1 MQRGARYTMRN
12 HLRLEESV
20 KNLPRLLLVA
30 LALIGAATVGVALL
44 VAVAILIAPP
54 GYLPPTPEPERVVR
68 IIVAGSRVGAV
79 TLQGPDASIWEAY
92 ETRSDGAEW
101 FHLWRLEGEPLESLR
116 RTPVQTTATNP
127 FNPLIRSR
135 IAEPCNIEVSSDGGK
150 SWRTAW
156 TATRSHGECPRELAF
171 TPDGEMLLVAL
182 GADGVLRID
191 GAGRWTQHA
200 VGSAA
205 P

>member
-1 MQRGARYTMRN
+1 M
-12 HLRLEESV
+12 
-20 KNLPRLLLVA
+20 KNLPGSLLAA
-30 LALIGAATVGVALL
+30 LALIGAAAVGVALL
-44 VAVAILIAPP
+44 VGIAILIAPP

-79 TLQGPDASIWEAY
+79 TVQGEGNSIWEAY

-101 FHLWRLEGEPLESLR
+101 FHLWRLEGEPLQSLH
-116 RTPVQTTATNP
+116 RTPVQTTAIDPRNALNQ
-127 FNPLIRSR
+127 FRLGD
-135 IAEPCNIEVSSDGGK
+135 ECNMEASNDGGE
-150 SWRTAW
+150 SWGVVW
-156 TATRSHGECPRELAF
+156 TRPQGVECPRELAF

-182 GADGVLRID
+182 GPDGVLRMD
-191 GAGRWTQHA
+191 SVGRWTQYA